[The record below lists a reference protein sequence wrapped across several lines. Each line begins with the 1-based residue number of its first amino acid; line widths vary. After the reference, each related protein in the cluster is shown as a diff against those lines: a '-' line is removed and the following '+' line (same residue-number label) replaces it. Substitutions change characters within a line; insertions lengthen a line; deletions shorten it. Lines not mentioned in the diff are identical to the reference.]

1 MQKIC
6 SFKKT
11 LEIRLREN
19 EENVNKHLATI
30 RRFNGNGQFIGQQ
43 WIIL

>member
-19 EENVNKHLATI
+19 EERKNVNKHLATI

-43 WIIL
+43 